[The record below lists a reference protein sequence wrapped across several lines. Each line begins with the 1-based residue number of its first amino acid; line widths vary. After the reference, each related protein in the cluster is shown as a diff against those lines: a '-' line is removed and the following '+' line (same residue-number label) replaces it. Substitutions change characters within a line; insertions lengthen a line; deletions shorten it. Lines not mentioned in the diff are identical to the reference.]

1 MTLVSINKVLISPI
15 CIKKKKI
22 RRTGDRILIIPF
34 KKKWNCDLKTKQMM
48 KVAPEER
55 WRSKRASALV
65 RSALSSRFV
74 LTAVS
79 LFSIATLYLW
89 IDGGVLA
96 RETADLQSGSLPPSD
111 DATQRNTTQHSPAL
125 SPAAQPISEGKL
137 LSSRAD
143 FLRKSYLREIF
154 LSADETSGLRCLIIY
169 FGFLFYIS
177 SLCLSSLLSSTAPP
191 LDPLHHHLLHPP
203 G

>member
-1 MTLVSINKVLISPI
+1 MTLKKSFPLRFAQQSPPGLCSQLFHYFQSPPFI
-15 CIKKKKI
+15 CGLTEESWREKLPIYNLAPAP
-22 RRTGDRILIIPF
+22 RRC
-34 KKKWNCDLKTKQMM
+34 N
-48 KVAPEER
+48 A
-55 WRSKRASALV
+55 
-65 RSALSSRFV
+65 
-74 LTAVS
+74 
-79 LFSIATLYLW
+79 
-89 IDGGVLA
+89 
-96 RETADLQSGSLPPSD
+96 
-111 DATQRNTTQHSPAL
+111 TQHSPAL
-125 SPAAQPISEGKL
+125 SPAARPISEGKL

-154 LSADETSGLRCLIIY
+154 LSAAETSGLRCLIIY

>member
-1 MTLVSINKVLISPI
+1 
-15 CIKKKKI
+15 
-22 RRTGDRILIIPF
+22 
-34 KKKWNCDLKTKQMM
+34 M

-55 WRSKRASALV
+55 WGFHSGS
-65 RSALSSRFV
+65 LSS
-74 LTAVS
+74 L
-79 LFSIATLYLW
+79 
-89 IDGGVLA
+89 
-96 RETADLQSGSLPPSD
+96 LQVWAHSCFITFNCNLLSVDWRRSPGSTIWLPPSD
-111 DATQRNTTQHSPAL
+111 DATQCNATQHSPAL

-154 LSADETSGLRCLIIY
+154 LSAAETSGLRCLIIY

-191 LDPLHHHLLHPP
+191 PLDRLHRPP
-203 G
+203 PPPPPPPPPRLKTSAPF